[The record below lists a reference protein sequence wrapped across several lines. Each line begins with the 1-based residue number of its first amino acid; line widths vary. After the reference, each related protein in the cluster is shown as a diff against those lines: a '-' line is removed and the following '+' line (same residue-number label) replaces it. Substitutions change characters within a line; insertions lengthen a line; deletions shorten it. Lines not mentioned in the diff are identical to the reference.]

1 MELKKTGLNGQ
12 IVVSHAVVVPEPA
25 KSASLGTM
33 VLLTVKMKVKTVT
46 KMIVLHGL
54 HGNLGVVVLLNVK
67 IQQLMVMTQQE
78 HVTDAGI
85 QKMVLASSVLVAN
98 KVPDQENNAVEMQ
111 VMFAIKNRQR
121 VVTKMNVKLNV
132 NGLTGVNGVVVIL
145 HVKMVLESED
155 EQITRTR
162 VPLVTVPALSQ
173 KYVLLLK
180 LKSVL
185 NA

>member
-1 MELKKTGLNGQ
+1 
-12 IVVSHAVVVPEPA
+12 
-25 KSASLGTM
+25 
-33 VLLTVKMKVKTVT
+33 
-46 KMIVLHGL
+46 
-54 HGNLGVVVLLNVK
+54 
-67 IQQLMVMTQQE
+67 MVMTQQE

-111 VMFAIKNRQR
+111 VMFAIKNRR
-121 VVTKMNVKLNV
+121 RAVTKISNVLLNV
-132 NGLTGVNGVVVIL
+132 YGLTGVNGVAVIL
-145 HVKMVLESED
+145 HVKTVSESAD

-173 KYVLLLK
+173 NYVLLLK

>member
-1 MELKKTGLNGQ
+1 MELKKTGLNGP

-33 VLLTVKMKVKTVT
+33 VLLTVMMKVKTVM
-46 KMIVLHGL
+46 KMIVLPGL
-54 HGNLGVVVLLNVK
+54 HGNLGVVVLLTVK
-67 IQQLMVMTQQE
+67 QLVVMTQQE

-111 VMFAIKNRQR
+111 VMFAIKNRR
-121 VVTKMNVKLNV
+121 RAVTKISNVLLNV
-132 NGLTGVNGVVVIL
+132 YGLTGVNGVAVIL
-145 HVKMVLESED
+145 HVKTVSESAD

-173 KYVLLLK
+173 NYVLLLK